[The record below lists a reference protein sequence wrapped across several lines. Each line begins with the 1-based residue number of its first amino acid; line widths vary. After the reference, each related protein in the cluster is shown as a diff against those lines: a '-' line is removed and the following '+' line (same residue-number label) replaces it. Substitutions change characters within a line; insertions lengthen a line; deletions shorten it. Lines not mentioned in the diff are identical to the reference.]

1 MCRTILALSL
11 LTLPAYFLAWNS
23 SNKPK
28 VLIFRHLT
36 VIDMTGAP
44 PKSNMS
50 VVVEGARIIQVGQVD
65 RVQIP
70 KGAQVVEATGKFMI
84 PGLWD
89 MHFHFH
95 EIERSLPLLIVN
107 GVTGVRDIGNLPER
121 IFSWRDQ
128 ISAGKLLGPRIVA
141 CGPLIDGS
149 PPANAPISVVV
160 TNETEARQAVQ
171 KLKAQGAEFL
181 KVYDRL
187 SRDSYFAIADEAK
200 KQQLP
205 FVGHVPVS
213 ITTIEASNAGQKSI
227 EHLGSI
233 LEGCSSAET
242 ELRNWPQ
249 EPMKE
254 DDFSAFPRRIAARGA
269 RMLDT
274 YDESKCLQQA
284 AILARN
290 QTWQVPTL
298 ITKQVQTY
306 IDDISKAADSR
317 LRYST
322 PKEIDASK
330 PQNAF
335 LSKYR
340 TPEYIIFKKRLFESE
355 LRVVGLLHRSGV
367 PFMIG
372 TDAFGGAYVFTGFS
386 VHDEL
391 ALLVRAG
398 FTPMEALQAGT
409 RNPAIFLGELARQG
423 TIEPGK
429 LADLVVLEGNPLEN
443 IGNSKRIWGVVVKGR
458 YFSQEEIHSMLTTIA
473 NAANP

>member
-1 MCRTILALSL
+1 MRKTIVGLILFIGPAFF
-11 LTLPAYFLAWNS
+11 LTWNA
-23 SNKPK
+23 PTQPQ
-28 VLIFRHLT
+28 VLVFRHLT

-44 PKSNMS
+44 PKTEMS
-50 VVVEGARIIQVGQVD
+50 VVVAGTRITQVGKIDQVS
-65 RVQIP
+65 IP
-70 KGAQVVEATGKFMI
+70 KGALVVDASGKFMI

-95 EIERSLPLLIVN
+95 EIDRSLPLLIAN
-107 GVTGVRDIGNLPER
+107 GVTGVRDIGNRPQQ

-128 ISAGKLLGPRIVA
+128 IASGKLLGPRVIA
-141 CGPLIDGS
+141 CGPIIDGS
-149 PPANAPISVVV
+149 PPANAPISLVV
-160 TNETEARQAVQ
+160 TNEVEARAAVR

-187 SRDSYFAIADEAK
+187 SRDAYFGIADEAK
-200 KQQLP
+200 KQQIP

-233 LEGCSSAET
+233 LEGCSAAET
-242 ELRNWPQ
+242 ELRNWPA

-254 DDFSAFPRRIAARGA
+254 GDFSVFPRRIAARGT

-274 YDESKCLQQA
+274 YDETKCFEQA
-284 AILARN
+284 KILARN

-306 IDDISKAADSR
+306 IDDISKIDDPR

-322 PKEIDASK
+322 AEEIESSK

-340 TPEYIIFKKRLFESE
+340 TPEYIVFKKRLFANE
-355 LRVVGLLHRSGV
+355 LRVVGLLHRAGV

-372 TDAFGGAYVFTGFS
+372 TDGSGSANVFTGFS

-391 ALLVRAG
+391 ALFVGAG
-398 FTPMEALQAGT
+398 FTPLEALQAAT
-409 RNPAIFLGELARQG
+409 RNPAVFLGELPSEG
-423 TIEPGK
+423 TVEPGK
-429 LADLVVLEGNPLEN
+429 LANLVLLEANPLEN
-443 IGNSKRIWGVVVKGR
+443 IDNSKKIWGVVLKGR
-458 YFSQEEIHSMLTTIA
+458 YFSNTQIHSMLA
-473 NAANP
+473 SVAKMANP

>member
-1 MCRTILALSL
+1 MRKLL
-11 LTLPAYFLAWNS
+11 LTVSLVPILFLAQH
-23 SNKPK
+23 PPTQPQ
-28 VLIFRHLT
+28 VLVFRHLT

-44 PKSNMS
+44 PKPEMS
-50 VVVEGARIIQVGQVD
+50 VVVAGTRITQVGKADQVS
-65 RVQIP
+65 IP
-70 KGAQVVEATGKFMI
+70 KGALVVDASGKFMI

-89 MHFHFH
+89 MHFHFR
-95 EIERSLPLLIVN
+95 EIDRSLPLLIAN
-107 GVTGVRDIGNLPER
+107 GVTGVRDIGNRPQQ
-121 IFSWRDQ
+121 IFSWREQ
-128 ISAGKLLGPRIVA
+128 IASGKLLGPRVIA
-141 CGPLIDGS
+141 CGPIIDGS
-149 PPANAPISVVV
+149 PPANAPISLVV
-160 TNETEARQAVQ
+160 TNEVEARAAVRQ
-171 KLKAQGAEFL
+171 LKAQGAEFL

-187 SRDSYFAIADEAK
+187 SRDAYFAIADEAK
-200 KQQLP
+200 KQQIP

-242 ELRNWPQ
+242 ELRNWPA

-254 DDFSAFPRRIAARGA
+254 GDFSAFPRRIAARGT
-269 RMLDT
+269 RMLNT
-274 YDESKCLQQA
+274 YDETKCQQQA

-306 IDDISKAADSR
+306 IDDISKIDDPR

-322 PKEIDASK
+322 AEEIEASK

-340 TPEYIIFKKRLFESE
+340 TPEYIVFKKRLFASE
-355 LRVVGLLHRSGV
+355 LQVVGLLHQAGV

-372 TDAFGGAYVFTGFS
+372 TDAFGSAYVFTGFS

-391 ALLVRAG
+391 ALFVRAG
-398 FTPMEALQAGT
+398 ITPMEALQAAT
-409 RNPAIFLGELARQG
+409 RNPAVFLGELPSQG
-423 TIEPGK
+423 TVEPGK
-429 LADLVVLEGNPLEN
+429 LANLVLLEANPLEN
-443 IGNSKRIWGVVVKGR
+443 IDNSRKIWGVVLKGR
-458 YFSQEEIHSMLTTIA
+458 YFSNAEIHSMLA
-473 NAANP
+473 SAAKMANP